1 MRGGDLHPLFH
12 DKRECPSTTEKKN
25 MITLLPLD
33 TTKHTVERVTF
44 DSENASINGLTAE
57 SMETA
62 NSMLRRACWSAPS
75 SDLGQGYHK
84 TTCLITFSDGAK
96 FAARLD
102 LTLEAHDANLGDHV
116 RRHWEF
122 MAGLWKPL
130 RYTEEQ
136 AAMIRDR
143 VKPEHREQCKQFL
156 KEYDLS

>member
-1 MRGGDLHPLFH
+1 MY
-12 DKRECPSTTEKKN
+12 K
-25 MITLLPLD
+25 LLPLD
-33 TTKHTVERVTF
+33 TTKHTVERVAF
-44 DSENASINGLTAE
+44 DSENTSINGLTVE
-57 SMETA
+57 SMVMA
-62 NSMLRRACWSAPS
+62 NRMLRQACWSAPS

-84 TTCLITFSDGAK
+84 TTCLITFSDGQK

-136 AAMIRDR
+136 AAMIRNR
-143 VKPEHREQCKQFL
+143 VSQEHRDLCGQFL

>member
-1 MRGGDLHPLFH
+1 MQ
-12 DKRECPSTTEKKN
+12 
-25 MITLLPLD
+25 LLPLS
-33 TTKHTVERVTF
+33 TVKHTVERVTF
-44 DSENASINGLTAE
+44 DSESTHLNQAAE
-57 SMETA
+57 SMEQA
-62 NSMLRRACWSAPS
+62 NRMLRCACYYAPS

-84 TTCLITFSDGAK
+84 TSCTITFSDGAK
-96 FAARLD
+96 FTARLD
-102 LTLEAHDANLGDHV
+102 LTLEAHDANLGEHV

-143 VKPEHREQCKQFL
+143 VKPEHRELCGQFL